1 MSPNQIHEIKKD
13 MKLRLMLS
21 PTKEVVISILLRLT
35 KCFLKIEL
43 SSNKSGYT
51 TSSGNSALHRIL
63 ELQDKN
69 NLESLYIVTVTNGKS
84 GNLWKLYQELSFL
97 AS

>member
-1 MSPNQIHEIKKD
+1 MSPNQIHEVKTDAITNKRSCCLYTLKAY
-13 MKLRLMLS
+13 KML
-21 PTKEVVISILLRLT
+21 
-35 KCFLKIEL
+35 LKVEL

-51 TSSGNSALHRIL
+51 TRSGNSALHRIL

-69 NLESLYIVTVTNGKS
+69 NLESLFIVTNGKS
-84 GNLWKLYQELSFL
+84 GNLWKLYQELSLL

>member
-69 NLESLYIVTVTNGKS
+69 NLKSLYIVTNGKS

>member
-1 MSPNQIHEIKKD
+1 MSPNQIHEVKTDAITNKRSCCLYTLKAY
-13 MKLRLMLS
+13 KML
-21 PTKEVVISILLRLT
+21 
-35 KCFLKIEL
+35 LKVEL

-51 TSSGNSALHRIL
+51 TSSGNSELHRIL